1 MANKR
6 HHIKG
11 KASRRSQSSNLEE
24 LSRGKIVLFWILSSL
39 IPFIFVAFLEI
50 SLRISGYEKEKQS
63 LFVEAPNSPE
73 YLLANARF
81 IGRYFPSFVPE
92 IAPNAFLKEKKP
104 NTFRVF
110 VFGGSSA
117 EGFPYNF
124 YNSFSDQLEQQL
136 LLNTQGLNIE
146 VINLGMTAVNSFVIR
161 DLSHRILAY
170 EPDAVIIYA
179 GHNEYYGSFGAATTQ
194 FGFTDSIRLKHTIL
208 WLKNLRVYQ
217 VLEQFLSWESDAN
230 GMIGVPNQDD
240 GVGEQRTMMAK
251 VIRDSNIPIGS
262 DVYDLGI
269 RQFQV
274 NINDALSTFKKQEI
288 PVYLGTLA
296 SNLKDQKP
304 LTDDSLT
311 VAVFEEAQMLYK
323 SGYFTRAFQE
333 FERAKE
339 LDGIRFR
346 APSKINELLL
356 TFSESEGIELVD
368 TQDSLRQSSLSG
380 LEDSTLFID
389 HLHPNDR
396 GHKLMAASFF
406 DALRTH
412 PTIERALQPNLVQP
426 PQSISTF
433 EKAYAEVSI
442 GRLLVGYPFQK
453 EVSLEEELDAFEQIY
468 QSYLQKSYID
478 SIAAVASKNQ
488 IFVPEALSNVVALAR
503 QRGDTIAAVTHS
515 YDLLKW
521 QLRSINLIET
531 TIEYTLNSGEQDGYL
546 INLLHQVLNDGNKDP
561 RYVDLLSSLYLLNE
575 QLEQAEY
582 WLEETERLA
591 PNSPR
596 LLYNYSRF
604 YLLNG
609 DSLNARIYYQRF
621 LESQNPTR

>member
-1 MANKR
+1 MAKKPR
-6 HHIKG
+6 HLKIK
-11 KASRRSQSSNLEE
+11 KHQPVQDSVQLP
-24 LSRGKIVLFWILSSL
+24 LVKQIIFWVIASL
-39 IPFIFVAFLEI
+39 IPFLCIAAVEI

-63 LFVEAPNSPE
+63 LFVEAPNSPD
-73 YLLANARF
+73 YLLANAKF
-81 IGRYFPSFVPE
+81 IERYFPSFVPE

-146 VINLGMTAVNSFVIR
+146 IINLGMTAVNSFVIR
-161 DLSHRILAY
+161 DLSPRILAY

-217 VLEQFLSWESDAN
+217 VLEQLLSWESETN
-230 GMIGVPNQDD
+230 GMTGVPNQDD
-240 GVGEQRTMMAK
+240 GIGEQRTMMAK
-251 VIRDSNIPIGS
+251 VIQDSNIPVGG
-262 DVYDLGI
+262 DVYNLGI
-269 RQFQV
+269 RQFEV
-274 NINDALSTFKKQEI
+274 NINDALTTFKKQEI
-288 PVYLGTLA
+288 PIYLGTIA

-304 LTDDSLT
+304 LTDDSL
-311 VAVFEEAQMLYK
+311 AMSVFEEAQMLYK
-323 SGYFTRAFQE
+323 SGDFTRAFQE

-346 APSKINELLL
+346 APSKINELLR
-356 TFSESEGIELVD
+356 TFSKSEGIELVE
-368 TQDSLRQSSLSG
+368 TQEVLRQASNSG

-396 GHKLMAASFF
+396 GHKLMAALFF

-412 PTIERALQPNLVQP
+412 PTIERALQPNPIQP

-453 EVSLEEELDAFEQIY
+453 GISLEEELDAFEHIY

-478 SIAAVASKNQ
+478 SIAAVASKEQ
-488 IFVPEALSNVVALAR
+488 VFVPEALSKVVVLAR
-503 QRGDTIAAVTHS
+503 QRGDTMAAVTHS
-515 YDLLKW
+515 YDLLNW

-531 TIEYTLNSGEQDGYL
+531 TIEFTLNSGENKGYL

-575 QLEQAEY
+575 QLDQAEF
-582 WLEETERLA
+582 WLKETERLA

-604 YLLNG
+604 YLLSG
-609 DSLNARIYYQRF
+609 DSLKARTYYQQF
-621 LESQNPTR
+621 LETQSNRP

>member
-1 MANKR
+1 MAKKPQ
-6 HHIKG
+6 HLKIK
-11 KASRRSQSSNLEE
+11 KHQPVQDSVQLP
-24 LSRGKIVLFWILSSL
+24 LVKQIIFWVIASL
-39 IPFIFVAFLEI
+39 IPFLCIAAVEI

-63 LFVEAPNSPE
+63 LFVEAPNSPD
-73 YLLANARF
+73 YLLANAKF
-81 IGRYFPSFVPE
+81 IERYFPSFVPE

-146 VINLGMTAVNSFVIR
+146 IINLGMTAVNSFVIR
-161 DLSHRILAY
+161 DLSPRILAY

-217 VLEQFLSWESDAN
+217 VLEQLLSWESETN
-230 GMIGVPNQDD
+230 GMTGVPNQDD
-240 GVGEQRTMMAK
+240 GIGEQRTMMAK
-251 VIRDSNIPIGS
+251 VIQDSNIPVGG
-262 DVYDLGI
+262 DVYNLGI
-269 RQFQV
+269 RQFEV
-274 NINDALSTFKKQEI
+274 NINDALTTFKKQEI
-288 PVYLGTLA
+288 PIYLGTIA

-304 LTDDSLT
+304 LTDDSL
-311 VAVFEEAQMLYK
+311 AMSVFEEAQMLYK
-323 SGYFTRAFQE
+323 SGDFTRAFQE

-346 APSKINELLL
+346 APSKINELLR
-356 TFSESEGIELVD
+356 TFSKSEGIELVE
-368 TQDSLRQSSLSG
+368 TQEVLRQASNSG

-396 GHKLMAASFF
+396 GHKLMAALFF

-412 PTIERALQPNLVQP
+412 PTIERALQPNPIQP

-453 EVSLEEELDAFEQIY
+453 GISLEEELDAYEHIY

-478 SIAAVASKNQ
+478 SIAAVASKEQ
-488 IFVPEALSNVVALAR
+488 VFVPEALSKVVVLAR
-503 QRGDTIAAVTHS
+503 QRGDTMAAVTHS

-531 TIEYTLNSGEQDGYL
+531 TIEFTLNSGENKGYL

-575 QLEQAEY
+575 QLDQAEF
-582 WLEETERLA
+582 LLKETERLA

-604 YLLNG
+604 YLLSG
-609 DSLNARIYYQRF
+609 DSLKARTYYQQF
-621 LESQNPTR
+621 LETQSNRP

>member
-1 MANKR
+1 MAKKPRNLK
-6 HHIKG
+6 IK
-11 KASRRSQSSNLEE
+11 KHQPVQDSVQLP
-24 LSRGKIVLFWILSSL
+24 LVKQIIFWVIASL
-39 IPFIFVAFLEI
+39 IPFLCIAAVEI

-63 LFVEAPNSPE
+63 LFVEAPNSPD
-73 YLLANARF
+73 YLLANAKF
-81 IGRYFPSFVPE
+81 IERYFPSFVPE

-146 VINLGMTAVNSFVIR
+146 IINLGMTAVNSFVIR
-161 DLSHRILAY
+161 DLSPRILAY

-217 VLEQFLSWESDAN
+217 VLEQLLSWESETN
-230 GMIGVPNQDD
+230 GMTGVPNQDD
-240 GVGEQRTMMAK
+240 GIGEQRTMMAK
-251 VIRDSNIPIGS
+251 VIQDSNIPVGG
-262 DVYDLGI
+262 DVYNLGI
-269 RQFQV
+269 RQFEV
-274 NINDALSTFKKQEI
+274 NINDALTTFKKQEI
-288 PVYLGTLA
+288 PIYLGTIA

-304 LTDDSLT
+304 LTDDSL
-311 VAVFEEAQMLYK
+311 AMSVFEEAQMLYK
-323 SGYFTRAFQE
+323 SGDFTRAFQE

-346 APSKINELLL
+346 APSKINELLR
-356 TFSESEGIELVD
+356 TFSKSEGIELVE
-368 TQDSLRQSSLSG
+368 TQEVLRQASNSG

-396 GHKLMAASFF
+396 GHKLMAALFF

-412 PTIERALQPNLVQP
+412 PTIERALQPNPIQP

-453 EVSLEEELDAFEQIY
+453 GISLEEELDAYEHIY

-478 SIAAVASKNQ
+478 SIAAVASKEQ
-488 IFVPEALSNVVALAR
+488 VFVPEALSKVVVLAR
-503 QRGDTIAAVTHS
+503 QRGDTMAAVTHS

-531 TIEYTLNSGEQDGYL
+531 TIEFTLNSGENKGYL

-575 QLEQAEY
+575 QLDQAEF
-582 WLEETERLA
+582 WLKETERLA

-604 YLLNG
+604 YLLSG
-609 DSLNARIYYQRF
+609 DSLKARTYYQQF
-621 LESQNPTR
+621 LETQSNRP